1 MNKIARNF
9 LKKSKY
15 IAKSAISVL
24 KFKRVEPIVH
34 PTDNENMLKG
44 KTALI
49 IGGSGGIGFAIAK
62 SFVESG
68 CQVIISGTNEKKL
81 QDCCNKLGNNS
92 KYVVMNL
99 LNVKE
104 IREGI
109 KSAVKLFGKIDI
121 LVNSAGIHST
131 AMISD
136 FLDVT
141 EEEYDSILGINL
153 KGTYFVCQEISNYM
167 IENKIK
173 GHILNISSSV
183 ALEPAWSPYRLSKW
197 GVKGFTAGLAQKLIQ
212 YGIVVNAIAP
222 GSTATSMLGVKEGDS
237 IYTDDNPVGR
247 FIMPD
252 EVASYAK
259 MMVSDL
265 GNMVVGDTLYISG
278 GRGTIDVR

>member
-49 IGGSGGIGFAIAK
+49 TGGSGGIGFAIAK

-81 QDCCNKLGNNS
+81 QDCCNKLGSNS

-109 KSAVKLFGKIDI
+109 KSAVKLFGNIDI

-141 EEEYDSILGINL
+141 EVIHDGI
-153 KGTYFVCQEISNYM
+153 
-167 IENKIK
+167 
-173 GHILNISSSV
+173 
-183 ALEPAWSPYRLSKW
+183 
-197 GVKGFTAGLAQKLIQ
+197 
-212 YGIVVNAIAP
+212 
-222 GSTATSMLGVKEGDS
+222 
-237 IYTDDNPVGR
+237 
-247 FIMPD
+247 
-252 EVASYAK
+252 
-259 MMVSDL
+259 
-265 GNMVVGDTLYISG
+265 
-278 GRGTIDVR
+278 